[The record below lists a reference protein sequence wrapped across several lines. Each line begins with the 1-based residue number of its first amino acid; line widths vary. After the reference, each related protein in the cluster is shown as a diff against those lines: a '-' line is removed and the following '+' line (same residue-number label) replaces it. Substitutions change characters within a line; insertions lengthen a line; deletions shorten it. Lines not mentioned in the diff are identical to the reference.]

1 MRIKSFLV
9 SSFLLTFTL
18 SCISQTITGRIIDSK
33 TQEALC
39 FVNIGI
45 INTAAGTITDE
56 NGSFKLN
63 VKDIIKD
70 AEVQITMIGY
80 RSQSYSI
87 NELLQDINLIKLD
100 KAIVQLPEV
109 VVEYDEEIKKVGTQG
124 TNLKSGVC
132 GWGGT
137 KFGEGNE
144 LGLELDLGEMPV
156 KIEDLNLKV
165 HKQSFE
171 SSMFRLHIRTIEGG
185 KPDTEML
192 TENIYFEITR
202 FKGWEKVDLS
212 KYNIVV
218 SGKVALT
225 IEWIKVTN
233 VIEQRLVKMNGSK
246 QGAAVVLFELNKR
259 NGKVFTR
266 RGSAAQWKIGKG
278 ESPVFYITTKG

>member
-9 SSFLLTFTL
+9 SSLLLTFTL

-87 NELLQDINLIKLD
+87 NELLRDNNLIKLD

-124 TNLKSGVC
+124 TSLLSGVC

-165 HKQSFE
+165 HKHSFE
-171 SSMFRLHIRTIEGG
+171 SSMFRLHIRTIDGEL
-185 KPDTEML
+185 PDKEIL
-192 TENIYFEITR
+192 TENIFFEITNL
-202 FKGWEKVDLS
+202 KGWEKIDLS

-259 NGKVFTR
+259 NGNVFTR

-278 ESPVFYITTKG
+278 ESPVFYITTNG